1 MDMIEN
7 VAAVET
13 QDTLAPAVEAVEAA
27 APVPEA
33 TAAPAPFPAAA
44 EPPKRTRTRTRRTVA
59 PAAPV
64 AASAL
69 AAAPAAVSA
78 PPAGTITPG
87 APNSALKE
95 PAPAPEDGVN
105 PNHPAAAHVQILDVE
120 TARVLTDRRKFAICG
135 FASSTR
141 GQVPIND
148 PSWEI
153 WGMNQLYRHIP
164 RADRWFDLH
173 WNWNSELVPGTDHEG
188 WIRDSGIPVYMTK
201 HHDQLP
207 TSVRFPLETLM
218 AHFGGIDYFTSSVA
232 HMMAL
237 AIYEID
243 LNVEARLRLEPVTT
257 AADGLRRARELYAEY
272 TIGLFGIDLVVGEEY
287 FWQKACAEF
296 WIGTAALGRGIEV
309 YVPPQSALCKQL
321 FRYGYQTEPE
331 SVIKPAEIRA
341 HIAAISKER
350 EEVMKRL
357 YMLDGALQVD
367 EHWAEVIDL
376 RLRGANIKL
385 TV

>member
-1 MDMIEN
+1 MIEN
-7 VAAVET
+7 VAAVEA
-13 QDTLAPAVEAVEAA
+13 QDTLLADPAPAVEAAA
-27 APVPEA
+27 EP
-33 TAAPAPFPAAA
+33 AAPAPAG
-44 EPPKRTRTRTRRTVA
+44 PPRRVRTRARRTPA
-59 PAAPV
+59 PEAPR

-69 AAAPAAVSA
+69 APAPVA
-78 PPAGTITPG
+78 PVGANTPG

-105 PNHPAAAHVQILDVE
+105 PNHPAAAHVQIVDVE
-120 TARVLTDRRKFAICG
+120 TARVVTTRKKYAICG

-141 GQVPIND
+141 GQVPVND
-148 PSWEI
+148 PEWEI

-201 HHDQLP
+201 HHDHLP

-218 AHFGGIDYFTSSVA
+218 DHFGGIDYFTSSVA

-237 AIYEID
+237 AIWEID
-243 LNVEARLRLEPVTT
+243 LQVEARLRRESVAT
-257 AADGLRRARELYAEY
+257 AAEGLRRARELYAEY

-296 WIGTAALGRGIEV
+296 WIGTAALGRGIVV

-341 HIAAISKER
+341 HMAAISKER
-350 EEVMKRL
+350 EEALKRV